1 MTVFFFPCHQRNNKN
16 QFFFLFYYSRNTGRL
31 AIVLEQYYVDYPD
44 FRISKFV
51 SSKKWDV
58 V

>member
-1 MTVFFFPCHQRNNKN
+1 MFQSLMTFFSPATRETTKINFFF
-16 QFFFLFYYSRNTGRL
+16 FFCYSRNTGRL

-51 SSKKWDV
+51 S
-58 V
+58 